1 MSRRNN
7 VQVALGL
14 MFGGAMISVSIFQFQ
29 AANARSAEATV
40 LLAADSYLRTLEAVR
55 AVYTS
60 EVVNRLPASLVV
72 TYDYTEYEHAIPL
85 PATFTI
91 ALAQNLGT
99 SIEGLQVRL
108 YSEYPFPFRGPP
120 DMDDFER
127 LAMDSL
133 RVSPGAAIS
142 AIEGSGAAR
151 VLRYARADTMRSEC
165 VTCHNSH
172 PESPKTDWQV
182 GDLRGVLA
190 ISIPLA
196 SFEQRARE
204 ARSPYTML
212 LLLAL
217 IGLMAAFVMLLEYF
231 PNLPGQGSTRR
242 R

>member
-1 MSRRNN
+1 MSRRNH
-7 VQVALGL
+7 VQVTLGL
-14 MFGGAMISVSIFQFQ
+14 VFGGVMILVSIFQFR
-29 AANARSAEATV
+29 AASARSSEATV
-40 LLAADSYLRTLEAVR
+40 LLAADSYLRALEAVR

-60 EVVNRLPASLVV
+60 EVVNRLPDSLVV

-99 SIEGLQVRL
+99 SIEGLEVRL
-108 YSEYPFPFRGPP
+108 YSEYPFPFRGRP
-120 DMDDFER
+120 DMDGFEQ

-133 RVSPGAAIS
+133 AALPSAAIS
-142 AIEGSGAAR
+142 AIEGRGTER
-151 VLRYARADTMRSEC
+151 ILRYALADTMRSEC
-165 VTCHNSH
+165 VACHNSH
-172 PESPKTDWQV
+172 PDSPKTDWEV

-231 PNLPGQGSTRR
+231 PNLPGQGTTRKD
-242 R
+242 